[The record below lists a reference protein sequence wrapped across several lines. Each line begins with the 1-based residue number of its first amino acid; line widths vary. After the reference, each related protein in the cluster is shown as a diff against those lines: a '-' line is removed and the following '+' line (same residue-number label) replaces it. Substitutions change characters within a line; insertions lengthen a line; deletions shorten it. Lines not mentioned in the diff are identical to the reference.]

1 MGKTSRKTIEQASE
15 FLRLVQK
22 KLEIEFDENQIIVD
36 NTRRR
41 AAARAARAALKN
53 SLKGDPKHLIDT
65 YSAVSE
71 SLRKVG
77 IEHDPEKPWN
87 KGRIWIF
94 VAGLFAHYPQPV
106 EPYKGSFGKSCWL
119 LQQEIRRQSPDAKG
133 VERRFHTLLDTAFEN
148 VQSPVAT
155 LLRQMKSKYIAVNY
169 PQLLT
174 DLHWWDGI
182 DKRVQDKWARDFWR
196 VPSSSSEL
204 SEAPA
209 DEDSE

>member
-1 MGKTSRKTIEQASE
+1 MEKTSRKTIDQASE
-15 FLRLVQK
+15 FLRLIQEK
-22 KLEIEFDENQIIVD
+22 IEIEFDENQQIID
-36 NTRRR
+36 NAKRSS
-41 AAARAARAALKN
+41 AARAAQAALKN

-65 YSAVSE
+65 YRTVSDP
-71 SLRKVG
+71 LRTVG
-77 IEHDPEKPWN
+77 IEYDPEKSWN

-94 VAGLFAHYPQPV
+94 VAGLFAYYPQPV

-155 LLRQMKSKYIAVNY
+155 LIRQMKSKYIAVNY

-196 VPSSSSEL
+196 VPGQTHTPIFSQ
-204 SEAPA
+204 
-209 DEDSE
+209 